1 MEEAKTLPM
10 PSRALSSSTFRVP
23 MVSSLWLGALEDA
36 LAHLGAH
43 DQVLPLVEA
52 TTVAALQ
59 QPEGWS
65 SADHA
70 RSILVALANT
80 RGSLAVRT
88 LGRHIARLALTR
100 LEIAPSSRQGCPF
113 DTTLASLWNATHRD
127 CGELAFNE
135 VGLRHAIVD
144 VRGARISTDDTWCE
158 VWLGVQEGVL
168 RHLRHSGCAQLVRDE
183 RPPATVRTR
192 TIWAGALSG
201 TPTFF
206 R

>member
-1 MEEAKTLPM
+1 MEQLKSATPLTPV
-10 PSRALSSSTFRVP
+10 PPRV
-23 MVSSLWLGALEDA
+23 MNAFGAATVSGLWLAAIDDG

-43 DQVLPLVEA
+43 DLVVADSA
-52 TTVAALQ
+52 TTR
-59 QPEGWS
+59 ECWS
-65 SADHA
+65 SADHERA
-70 RSILVALANT
+70 MLVALANS
-80 RGSLAVRT
+80 RGALAVRT

-100 LEIAPSSRQGCPF
+100 LDVAPSSRAGCPF
-113 DTTLASLWNATHRD
+113 DTTLTTLWNATHRD
-127 CGELAFNE
+127 CGELSF
-135 VGLRHAIVD
+135 VDLGLRHAIVD
-144 VRGARISTDDTWCE
+144 VRGARTATDDTWCE
-158 VWLGVQEGVL
+158 VWLGMQEGVL